1 MTIRVKETL
10 SNLRS
15 NFTPTSGALFV
26 TDVSSTNPKLYI
38 GDGITPGGK
47 LLADPKDNAQLDL
60 KVLTADAGLQPSDR
74 VGLDTTNG
82 PITVTLP
89 SAPAIDDTVYVT
101 DVGGSMFSNPAVVGR
116 NGNSIMGLSQSLK
129 ININNFGFHL
139 PWTGST
145 WRVH

>member
-1 MTIRVKETL
+1 MTIRVNQTL
-10 SNLRS
+10 SNQRT
-15 NFTPTSGALFV
+15 NYTPTSGALFV

-60 KVLTADAGLQPSDR
+60 EVLTADASLQPSDR
-74 VGLDTTNG
+74 VCLDTNNG

-101 DVGGSMFSNPAVVGR
+101 DIGGAMFSNPAVVGR

-139 PWTGST
+139 TWTGST

>member
-1 MTIRVKETL
+1 MTIGVNETL
-10 SNLRS
+10 SNQRT
-15 NFTPTSGALFV
+15 NYTPTSGALFV

-60 KVLTADAGLQPSDR
+60 TVVTADANLQPSDR
-74 VGLDTTNG
+74 VGIDTTNG
-82 PITVTLP
+82 VVIVMLP

-101 DVGGSMFSNPAVVGR
+101 DVGGSMFSNPAVVDR
-116 NGNSIMGLSQSLK
+116 NGKSIMGLSQSLK

-139 PWTGST
+139 TWTGST

>member
-1 MTIRVKETL
+1 MTIRVNQTL
-10 SNLRS
+10 SNQRT
-15 NFTPTSGALFV
+15 NYTPTSGALFV

-60 KVLTADAGLQPSDR
+60 EVLTAAASLQPSDR
-74 VGLDTTNG
+74 VGLDTNNG

-101 DVGGSMFSNPAVVGR
+101 DIGGAMFSNPAVVGR

-139 PWTGST
+139 TWTGST

>member
-10 SNLRS
+10 SNLRA

-38 GDGITPGGK
+38 GDGKTPGGK

-60 KVLTADAGLQPSDR
+60 ELVTSDR
-74 VGLDTTNG
+74 NLVASDRIGVDTSG
-82 PITVTLP
+82 GVVTMPLP
-89 SAPAIDDTVYVT
+89 SAPAVNDTIYIT
-101 DVGGSMFSNPAVVGR
+101 DVGGAMGSNPAVVAR

-129 ININNFGFHL
+129 VNINNFGFHIT
-139 PWTGST
+139 WTGTT
-145 WRVH
+145 WRLH

>member
-1 MTIRVKETL
+1 MTIRVNETL
-10 SNLRS
+10 SNQRT
-15 NFTPTSGALFV
+15 NYTPTSGALFV

-74 VGLDTTNG
+74 VGLDTNNG
-82 PITVTLP
+82 VIRVTLP

-101 DVGGSMFSNPAVVGR
+101 DVGGSMFSNPAVVDR

-139 PWTGST
+139 TWTGST